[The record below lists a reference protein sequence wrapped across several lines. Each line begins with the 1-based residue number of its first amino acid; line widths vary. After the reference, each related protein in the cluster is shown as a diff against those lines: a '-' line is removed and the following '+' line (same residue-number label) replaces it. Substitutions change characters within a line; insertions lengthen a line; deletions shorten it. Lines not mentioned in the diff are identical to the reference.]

1 MKESFYQ
8 FSAKDIHGENISMEQ
23 YKGKILLVVNSAIR
37 CSFAR
42 DSYRDL
48 EHLQRRFHEEG
59 FEVLDFPCNQFHE
72 ECPEDDSYIDEY
84 CKKNFNTTFPRFQKI
99 DVNGENA
106 LPLFSYLTRR
116 KKFVSFD
123 KGNPLSGVLSSIY
136 IKKGP
141 LELEKNE
148 IKWNFTKF
156 LIDRNGL
163 VKRRFE
169 CTSDPREVEA
179 CILRL
184 ADRQEYHE
192 KQ

>member
-8 FSAKDIHGENISMEQ
+8 FTAKDILGNDVSMER
-23 YKGKILLVVNSAIR
+23 YHGKILLVVNTAIH

-42 DSYRDL
+42 ECYHDL
-48 EHLQRRFHEEG
+48 EYLQRRFRREG

-72 ECPEDDSYIDEY
+72 ECPEEDSYIDGY
-84 CKKNFNTTFPRFQKI
+84 CKKNFDTTFDRFQKT
-99 DVNGENA
+99 DVNGEDA
-106 LPLFSYLTRR
+106 LPLFSYLTRK

-141 LELEKNE
+141 MELEKNE

-156 LIDRNGL
+156 LIDRQGN

-169 CTSDPREVEA
+169 CTAGLKEIES
-179 CILRL
+179 CIERL

-192 KQ
+192 EQ